1 MSIWNVAHNVGGAL
15 IGPMAAVG
23 MAWFGSWQA
32 GTFWFPA
39 IVALVIVVIAY
50 LLIRVPISLVVC
62 HLSNNTETTIR
73 PTIVPSRKWN

>member
-39 IVALVIVVIAY
+39 IVALGIVGD
-50 LLIRVPISLVVC
+50 R
-62 HLSNNTETTIR
+62 LSADPRYPSVLWSATYRTI
-73 PTIVPSRKWN
+73 P